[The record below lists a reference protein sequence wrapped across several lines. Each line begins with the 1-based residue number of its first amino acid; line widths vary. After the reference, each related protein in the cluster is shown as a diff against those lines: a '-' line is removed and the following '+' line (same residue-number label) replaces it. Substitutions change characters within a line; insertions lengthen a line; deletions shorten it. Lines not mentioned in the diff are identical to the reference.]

1 MTIARVLYVDHA
13 ESVGGAER
21 SLLLLLKHLNR
32 DRIQPLLACSAGPLA
47 EQAAAIGV
55 PIHPVPMPRLRGQ
68 AGAPLDLWRGARVL
82 VDVVRREKV
91 AIVHSNVM
99 RASFYGALACRLT
112 HCSFV
117 WHVRDIHARGW
128 YVRMMKKLADRTI
141 AISRAV
147 ALPIGD
153 SHAAV
158 IYNGLDLHEFDPSSI
173 DGVAFR
179 EELGVTG
186 DTLLVGVVGR
196 VRPWK
201 GQRSFLEAAS
211 QVAERVS
218 GVHFLVVGDTIF
230 PAKEDYVGELK
241 RFAQDQGIA
250 GSVTF
255 TGHRSDVAQ
264 ILAALDLLV
273 HCSEAEP
280 FGRVLIEAMAMAKPV
295 VAFADGGVPEVVVD
309 GETGL
314 LVPPGDVAAL
324 AWRIEDLLCD
334 ESLRRAMGQKGR
346 ARVEAMFTAE
356 QMTRKV
362 ENLYEELLSSRG
374 AGSPEG
380 KR

>member
-13 ESVGGAER
+13 ESVGGAEH

-32 DRIQPLLACSAGPLA
+32 ERFQPLLACTAGPLP
-47 EQAAAIGV
+47 ERAAAMGV
-55 PIHPVPMPRLRGQ
+55 PVHPVSMPRLRGRP
-68 AGAPLDLWRGARVL
+68 GAMLDLWRGAQAL

-99 RASFYGALACRLT
+99 RASFYGALASRLT
-112 HCSFV
+112 HCPFV
-117 WHVRDIHARGW
+117 WHVRDIHAQGW
-128 YVRMMKKLADRTI
+128 YVRMMRNLADRTI

-147 ALPIGD
+147 ARPLGD

-158 IYNGLDLHEFDPSSI
+158 IYNGLDLHEFDPYSI

-179 EELGVTG
+179 EELAVRG
-186 DTLLVGVVGR
+186 DTLLVGIVGR

-201 GQRSFLEAAS
+201 GQRLFLKAAS

-218 GVHFLVVGDTIF
+218 GIHFLIVGDTIF
-230 PAKEDYVGELK
+230 RAKEDYIGELK
-241 RFAQDQGIA
+241 RLAQDQGIA

-255 TGHRSDVAQ
+255 TGHRSGIAQ
-264 ILAALDLLV
+264 ILATLDILV

-295 VAFADGGVPEVVVD
+295 VAFADGGVPEIVVD
-309 GETGL
+309 GQTGL

-324 AWRIEDLLCD
+324 SAGIERLLQN
-334 ESLRRAMGQKGR
+334 EPLRRAMGQKGR
-346 ARVEAMFTAE
+346 SRVEAMFTAE
-356 QMTRKV
+356 EMTRNVEKV
-362 ENLYEELLSSRG
+362 YEELLSSRR
-374 AGSPEG
+374 ARTFEE